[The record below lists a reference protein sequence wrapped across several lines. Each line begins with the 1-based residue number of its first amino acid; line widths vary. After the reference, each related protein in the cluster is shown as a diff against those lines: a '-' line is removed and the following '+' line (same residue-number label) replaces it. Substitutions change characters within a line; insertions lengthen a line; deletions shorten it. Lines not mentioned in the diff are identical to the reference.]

1 MSNVVQ
7 LTGRIYA
14 RKRNIIIF
22 QYIKRTAHLRAV
34 CLKVYTT
41 KPKNLIRYSKNC

>member
-7 LTGRIYA
+7 LTGRINE
-14 RKRNIIIF
+14 RKKNIIMC
-22 QYIKRTAHLRAV
+22 QYIERTTHLRAV

-41 KPKNLIRYSKNC
+41 KPKNLIRNT